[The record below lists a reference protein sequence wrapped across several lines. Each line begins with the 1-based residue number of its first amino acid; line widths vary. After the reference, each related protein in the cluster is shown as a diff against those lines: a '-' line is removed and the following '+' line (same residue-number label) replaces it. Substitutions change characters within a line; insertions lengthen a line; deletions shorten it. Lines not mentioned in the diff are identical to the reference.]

1 MPWHVSNMLSTLL
14 FHQGVYW
21 CKSHSYLGSEKT
33 GSELSQMRQ
42 KLRLPPSPAN
52 HLHSPTSLGT
62 IPAHI
67 RCHQSSPLADT
78 NYMLP
83 PFWRWLRECVSG
95 CSQGKVPLLSVQ
107 LCSATVCETLT
118 PLFLDFCLLHFVLS
132 GVPPPFPPMSPV
144 VFNCTI
150 LPSMVL
156 FGAWSIIAELTR
168 SESSHTIPG
177 RQQHSSC
184 SSVNL
189 NPLKYDFGWDK

>member
-21 CKSHSYLGSEKT
+21 CKSHTYLGSEKT
-33 GSELSQMRQ
+33 GSELSQMRR

-83 PFWRWLRECVSG
+83 RFWWWLRECVSG
-95 CSQGKVPLLSVQ
+95 CSQGKVPLWSVR
-107 LCSATVCETLT
+107 LCPATVCETLT
-118 PLFLDFCLLHFVLS
+118 PLFLDILFWVVCLTR
-132 GVPPPFPPMSPV
+132 FPPWALW
-144 VFNCTI
+144 FLI
-150 LPSMVL
+150 AQFYL
-156 FGAWSIIAELTR
+156 AWCFSG
-168 SESSHTIPG
+168 PG
-177 RQQHSSC
+177 
-184 SSVNL
+184 L
-189 NPLKYDFGWDK
+189 L